1 LASRRCRRS
10 RHELAPIATLTFDRP
25 AWCETP
31 FGLLSMTRF
40 CEAQSPLVI
49 VRSGDFVAS
58 RTTHDLRWL
67 LCALL
72 ASALAALCATPGQAQ
87 SIAIIHA
94 KAYATPG
101 DAPTLDATV
110 VIKDGRIVEVASG
123 AAPPA
128 GAEVIDAH
136 GQIVTPGLMNG
147 ATQLGIVDV
156 ESTDD
161 GTDQAVK
168 SGPLGAAFDIRYA
181 LNPNSELLRVA
192 RADGLTRA
200 VSLPTGSTSA
210 PFLGQGAALRL
221 SESADILDRPN
232 IAMAVQVGGPSDAAA
247 GGSRAAQWQL
257 LRNAL
262 DEAKRYRAERHGLAP
277 RDQLLNHLDAEAL
290 APVLDGRMPLAISAQ
305 RESDIRQAIDLARDD
320 HLRVVI
326 IGGAE
331 AWRVA
336 SALAAAHIPVV
347 LDPFANLPFSLDRI
361 GARGDNAALLQKAG
375 VVIAFGLTDDLSSVF
390 TSHLAGEAMREAAGL
405 AVSNGLT
412 WDQAL
417 AAATVNPAAIWGVAD
432 HYGSL
437 TPGKDADV
445 VIWHGDPLDV
455 SSWPEAVFVRGVR
468 ASLKTR
474 QGELRDRYA
483 PSHAGDPWPSNYR

>member
-1 LASRRCRRS
+1 MSR
-10 RHELAPIATLTFDRP
+10 AGIIGVLT
-25 AWCETP
+25 A
-31 FGLLSMTRF
+31 FGLAF
-40 CEAQSPLVI
+40 A
-49 VRSGDFVAS
+49 G
-58 RTTHDLRWL
+58 
-67 LCALL
+67 
-72 ASALAALCATPGQAQ
+72 AACAQ
-87 SIAIIHA
+87 SIAIVHA

-101 DAPTLDATV
+101 AAPVDDAT
-110 VIKDGRIVEVASG
+110 ILIRDGHIVSVAVG
-123 AAPPA
+123 AAAPA
-128 GAEVIDAH
+128 GAEMVDAH

-161 GTDQAVK
+161 GSDQAVK

-200 VSLPTGSTSA
+200 ISLPTGSASA

-221 SESADILDRPN
+221 SESADILDKPG
-232 IAMAVQVGGPSDAAA
+232 IAMAVQVGGPSDVAA
-247 GGSRAAQWQL
+247 GGSRAAQWQI

-262 DEAKRYRAERHGLAP
+262 DEARAYRAAPHGPGP

-290 APVLDGRMPLAISAQ
+290 APVLDGRMPLAVSAQ
-305 RESDIRQAIDLARDD
+305 RESDIRQAIDLARDE
-320 HLRVVI
+320 HVRVIV

-336 SALAAAHIPVV
+336 DLLAEAKIPVV
-347 LDPFANLPFSLDRI
+347 LDPFANLPYSLDRI

-390 TSHLAGEAMREAAGL
+390 TSHLAGEALREAAGL

-417 AAATVNPAAIWGVAD
+417 MAVTVNPAAIWGVTD
-432 HYGSL
+432 HYGTL
-437 TPGKDADV
+437 APGKDADL

-455 SSWPEAVFVRGVR
+455 SSWPEAVFVRGLR